1 MVEFDKTPIVDLF
14 VSVQGEGGLAGQ
26 RSIFIRTSCCNLRCK
41 FKNSICDTPYSSYNP
56 EKGKFTLKNVVD
68 LVSEDPARYI
78 VLTGGESTLYPD
90 FIKWV
95 KMSFP
100 HHHLTLE
107 TNGTIYDKDL
117 IRFVDLWSISPKMLS
132 SIDPEDSSKEIRKA
146 LIEKTVNNISM
157 IVENGRDVQLKY
169 VVADEQDV
177 LEALDHVNKIED
189 CLGEKMNRDSVY
201 LMPAGSNFEELSK
214 VRPIVGDLAI
224 KYNFSLTDRIHI
236 NFWNDKR
243 EA

>member
-1 MVEFDKTPIVDLF
+1 MIPFDKTPIIDVG
-14 VSVQGEGGLAGQ
+14 VVIQGEGSLAGQ
-26 RSIFIRTSCCNLRCK
+26 RHILIRVSGCNLRCK

-56 EKGKFTLKNVVD
+56 EKGKFTLKDIVD
-68 LVSEDPARYI
+68 LVSEDPANHI
-78 VLTGGESTLYPD
+78 MITGGESALYPD

-132 SIDPEDSSKEIRKA
+132 SIDPEDPSKEIRKA

-157 IVENGRDVQLKY
+157 IIENGRDVQLKY

-189 CLGEKMNRDSVY
+189 CLGEKMNRDWVY
-201 LMPAGSNFEELSK
+201 LMPCGNNKKTLDESR
-214 VRPIVGDLAI
+214 VVVGDLAL